1 MDRREALKKLALGGA
16 IAAGGSLVL
25 SSNVAAQTTSGPGI
39 LGIPV
44 AGQAIPGVALTLTGG
59 DKQLGFR
66 APAPPTGVTA
76 SYSWSIRS
84 FDVKHPQVS
93 GMQLTSGG
101 NVQRVTGQPGCG
113 NSCAY
118 FAGNDQAIAQ
128 TLFKPGG
135 NEKNKKFKSNDT
147 VTVGLMIVWRSAG
160 TTVTAE
166 YILTSVV
173 GVGITSSS
181 MVPNSYYVT

>member
-1 MDRREALKKLALGGA
+1 MDRREALKKLAVGGA

-39 LGIPV
+39 PGIPV
-44 AGQAIPGVALTLTGG
+44 AGQPIPGVTLALTGG

-66 APAPPTGVTA
+66 APAPPSGVTA
-76 SYSWSIRS
+76 SYSWTIRS
-84 FDVKHPQVS
+84 WDVTHPQVS

-101 NVQRVTGQPGCG
+101 NVQRVIGQPNCG
-113 NSCAY
+113 NSCTY
-118 FAGNDQAIAQ
+118 VAGNDLATTE

-135 NEKNKKFKSNDT
+135 SEKNKKFKSNDT
-147 VTVGLMIVWRSAG
+147 VTVGLMMVWTSAG

-173 GVGITSSS
+173 GVGITSSN